1 MGNLQLYDGYADI
14 PTIIGA
20 TGGTGARATGAK
32 AGAGAGRATT
42 KGLGAGAGGAARAA
56 ESAVLEWPSQT
67 PGLSAGF
74 ASSSPIFSVGT
85 GSESGTASSDEEA
98 LIATTLA

>member
-32 AGAGAGRATT
+32 AGAGRATT

-67 PGLSAGF
+67 PGLSAGC
-74 ASSSPIFSVGT
+74 ASSSPIFSMGT